1 MEKLFMNIA
10 GIDYSLCAPAICL
23 FIGDYYEEFSF
34 NNCMF
39 HFLTDTNKYAKSFG
53 SNIVGQSFDIFESDP
68 ERYDS
73 ISDWVMEKLGPID
86 EISLEGY
93 AFGSKSNRLFQI
105 AEHTGVLKY
114 KIYQNSIPL
123 SVFTPSEVKKFAT
136 GKGNANKK
144 DMYDAFV
151 KETKVKLK
159 EKISPKKKDIGNP
172 VSDIVDSYYICK
184 LLYSK
189 LKVKSF

>member
-1 MEKLFMNIA
+1 M
-10 GIDYSLCAPAICL
+10 
-23 FIGDYYEEFSF
+23 
-34 NNCMF
+34 
-39 HFLTDTNKYAKSFG
+39 
-53 SNIVGQSFDIFESDP
+53 
-68 ERYDS
+68 
-73 ISDWVMEKLGPID
+73 
-86 EISLEGY
+86 
-93 AFGSKSNRLFQI
+93 
-105 AEHTGVLKY
+105 KY